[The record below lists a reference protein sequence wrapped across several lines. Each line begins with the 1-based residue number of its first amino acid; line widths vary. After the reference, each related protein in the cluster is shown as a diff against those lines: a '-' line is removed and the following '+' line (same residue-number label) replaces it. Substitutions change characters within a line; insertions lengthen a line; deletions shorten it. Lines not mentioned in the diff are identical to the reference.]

1 MITISKGKINSD
13 KRIKEQE
20 KPSPYTSNSNVTRI
34 DEIGATSDKITGRA
48 GLSFFARYL
57 DRIGIKVLIE
67 NFFGS
72 IRKSRK
78 GKGIYD
84 LFKQVICFFL
94 DGSSRHITYFDS
106 LKRDEGYAASI
117 EFTPSQL
124 SSSHGIKRFFRGFSY
139 LRNRLFRKL
148 LHKMFLWR
156 LKLEKP
162 SVLFLDIDT
171 VVLNNDD
178 AKKRDGVSPTYK
190 KKKGFQPFVVKWDRY
205 IIDAVFR
212 GGKKHSNHGETVKN
226 SLDYLVRMIRCEYNC
241 DIPIIV
247 TCDSGFFDQKLFDF
261 FEGELCI
268 YYVCTGKLY
277 DDISERISSF
287 KSEDFFIYR
296 KNHSVNA
303 DEQSQWKCVEFMD
316 RRQSWKKERRALYSV
331 HIMESNQRLLFG
343 VESIYYTNIGVSELL
358 RVEFEQAGLGEYL
371 EAKNIIKVAH
381 QRGEAELV
389 HRNLK
394 EFGFEQMP
402 FKKFSSNH
410 AFFQMMVLSFN
421 LYEFYKWDVCREVE
435 VVPLSARPNTFRR
448 ILLDFAGKIVRHGRK
463 CILKVTKEV
472 RERLSLERIWELC
485 NKAPVVLLT

>member
-13 KRIKEQE
+13 IKEQE
-20 KPSPYTSNSNVTRI
+20 KPSPYTSNSNITRI
-34 DEIGATSDKITGRA
+34 EGIGTTSDKITGRA
-48 GLSFFARYL
+48 GLSFFARYV

-67 NFFGS
+67 SFFGT

-148 LHKMFLWR
+148 LQKMFLWR

-190 KKKGFQPFVVKWDRY
+190 KKKGFQPFLVKWDRY

-212 GGKKHSNHGETVKN
+212 GGKKHSNHGDTVKN
-226 SLDYLVRMIRCEYNC
+226 SLKHLVCLIRCNYSAE
-241 DIPIIV
+241 IPIIV
-247 TCDSGFFDQKLFDF
+247 TCDSGFFDQKLFEF
-261 FEGELCI
+261 FETDLCI
-268 YYVCTGKLY
+268 HYICTGKLY
-277 DDISERISSF
+277 SFMMIFASE
-287 KSEDFFIYR
+287 YP
-296 KNHSVNA
+296 
-303 DEQSQWKCVEFMD
+303 
-316 RRQSWKKERRALYSV
+316 
-331 HIMESNQRLLFG
+331 G
-343 VESIYYTNIGVSELL
+343 L
-358 RVEFEQAGLGEYL
+358 R
-371 EAKNIIKVAH
+371 AKNF
-381 QRGEAELV
+381 L
-389 HRNLK
+389 
-394 EFGFEQMP
+394 FT
-402 FKKFSSNH
+402 
-410 AFFQMMVLSFN
+410 
-421 LYEFYKWDVCREVE
+421 
-435 VVPLSARPNTFRR
+435 ARMRKARR
-448 ILLDFAGKIVRHGRK
+448 MSRVSGSV
-463 CILKVTKEV
+463 
-472 RERLSLERIWELC
+472 
-485 NKAPVVLLT
+485 